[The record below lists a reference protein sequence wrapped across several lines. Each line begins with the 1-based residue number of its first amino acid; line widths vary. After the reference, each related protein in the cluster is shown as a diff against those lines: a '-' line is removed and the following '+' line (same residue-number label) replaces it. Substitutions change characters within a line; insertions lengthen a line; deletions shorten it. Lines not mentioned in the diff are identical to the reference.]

1 MKLIIAI
8 VRDHDS
14 EAVTKALTS
23 SSFGV
28 TGIASSGGFLRRGKS
43 TLLIGLEDTQVEQA
57 LQVIRSAVSAPTD
70 PNETRAIMFVLPV
83 DRFDHF

>member
-14 EAVTKALTS
+14 EAVTKALTTNG
-23 SSFGV
+23 FRV

-43 TLLIGLEDTQVEQA
+43 TLLIGLEDNQVENG
-57 LQVIRSAVSAPTD
+57 LQVIRSSVSPAAD
-70 PNETRAIMFVLPV
+70 NVETRAVMFVLPV
-83 DRFDHF
+83 DHFDHF